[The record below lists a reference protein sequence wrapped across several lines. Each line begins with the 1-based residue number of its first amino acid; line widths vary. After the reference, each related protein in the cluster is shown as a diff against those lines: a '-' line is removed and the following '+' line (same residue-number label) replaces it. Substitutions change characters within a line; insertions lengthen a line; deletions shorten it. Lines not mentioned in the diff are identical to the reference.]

1 MLLVTALVDIRA
13 EEVTREL
20 RTPGGTEAG
29 GFLGPG
35 EVPGVM
41 SVVSAPGRGPMC
53 PLQHPSGSVRAP
65 TVEGMTL

>member
-1 MLLVTALVDIRA
+1 MLLVNALVDIRA

-41 SVVSAPGRGPMC
+41 SVVSAPG
-53 PLQHPSGSVRAP
+53 
-65 TVEGMTL
+65 